1 MTAKIKLNAASG
13 GGSISIQ
20 APSSSSNNRV
30 IDLPDIADGTL
41 LTSQS
46 SLDSTKLSP
55 AISAG
60 ITEADAWK
68 INTTFDQQAYADI
81 TSNWSRATWGTGSL
95 HGYKGTGMT
104 ESSGIFTFPSTGYW
118 YVEGRLGYHART
130 GVSSGVG
137 LYMKGTSDNSNYFDL
152 ATAWDTAVFQ
162 SGYYEWGHMNC
173 STIID
178 VTSTT
183 NCKVKFR
190 TEASNNQV
198 KFYSTAGGHNNN
210 FIFLRIGDT

>member
-1 MTAKIKLNAASG
+1 MAVIINGSGSVTGISAGGLPDGCILDADINGMAAS
-13 GGSISIQ
+13 
-20 APSSSSNNRV
+20 
-30 IDLPDIADGTL
+30 
-41 LTSQS
+41 
-46 SLDSTKLSP
+46 KLSGALP
-55 AISAG
+55 AISGASLTGISAG
-60 ITEADAWK
+60 ITEADAWRK
-68 INTTFDQQAYADI
+68 DTTFDQQAYADI

-118 YVEGRLGYHART
+118 YIEGRLGYHSRT
-130 GVSSGVG
+130 GVSSGIG
-137 LYMKGTSDNSNYFDL
+137 LYVKGTSDNSTYFDL
-152 ATAWDTAVFQ
+152 VTAWDTAPMS

-183 NCKVKFR
+183 NCKVKFG

-198 KFYSTAGGHNNN
+198 KYYSTAGGHNNL